1 MSIIRVVVR
10 YIHERTRELCAK
22 LVVANDSE
30 VEAILSELRAVTQQH
45 DQFVK
50 LCAGNGLNHASNTAD
65 RLTDEQACRERDGGR
80 PFLLKP
86 SRLKNKSWGPPYLL
100 Q

>member
-50 LCAGNGLNHASNTAD
+50 LCAGMA
-65 RLTDEQACRERDGGR
+65 
-80 PFLLKP
+80 
-86 SRLKNKSWGPPYLL
+86 
-100 Q
+100 